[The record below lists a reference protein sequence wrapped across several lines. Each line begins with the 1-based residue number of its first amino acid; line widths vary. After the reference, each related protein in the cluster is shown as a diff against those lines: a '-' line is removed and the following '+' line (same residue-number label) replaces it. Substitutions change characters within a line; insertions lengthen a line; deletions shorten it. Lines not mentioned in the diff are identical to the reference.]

1 MADFLM
7 RHGSG
12 YKYVR
17 AVPKALHDVA
27 GQQFWTRYIG
37 AVPHEEAKARA
48 LFHAAA
54 DQQVIDGLKRLSPSE
69 RDNLIAA
76 GGFKKWREGQSEPD
90 QIDKFRMV
98 TLRMVADIEP
108 DPEQPDDW
116 QAKDALFAV
125 NAKRELKRIEADAA
139 IVRKLTTKLT
149 RKGGASLLA
158 LVDLHEKTAAPRS
171 YKTTEKARLYLR
183 RFIDVVGDMAATDVT
198 REHVLKFRDHLEA
211 NGYSGSNVAQ
221 HLAKLQAL
229 FNLALSEGI
238 VKLNPAHKIKARKAA
253 KLSGGKQG
261 FDAAQMKR
269 IFAALDGE
277 TVTFQW
283 IVKLLKG

>member
-69 RDNLIAA
+69 RDNLIGA

-98 TLRMVADIEP
+98 TLRMAADIEP

-125 NAKRELKRIEADAA
+125 NAKRELKRIEAA
-139 IVRKLTTKLT
+139 
-149 RKGGASLLA
+149 
-158 LVDLHEKTAAPRS
+158 
-171 YKTTEKARLYLR
+171 
-183 RFIDVVGDMAATDVT
+183 
-198 REHVLKFRDHLEA
+198 
-211 NGYSGSNVAQ
+211 
-221 HLAKLQAL
+221 
-229 FNLALSEGI
+229 
-238 VKLNPAHKIKARKAA
+238 
-253 KLSGGKQG
+253 
-261 FDAAQMKR
+261 
-269 IFAALDGE
+269 
-277 TVTFQW
+277 
-283 IVKLLKG
+283 